1 MQIVIWD
8 NALTERLASLWAE
21 SDERGPLY
29 SASQIAKILGCVS
42 RNAVIGKV
50 RRLGLPNRMRGG
62 EVRQRNSSTRKPRQ
76 VRHMRL
82 VDLFEDRAP
91 PIDFIGVTFFET
103 TDKSCMYAEGDGSH
117 MLFCGQPRI
126 EGSSYCAG
134 HHAVCWIKPRIPVQ
148 KLNIWRAA

>member
-62 EVRQRNSSTRKPRQ
+62 EERQRNSSARKPRQ
-76 VRHMRL
+76 VRHVRL
-82 VDLFEDRAP
+82 VDFEDARP
-91 PIDFIGVTFFET
+91 PIDFIGVTFLEA
-103 TDKSCMYAEGDGSH
+103 TDKTCMYAEGDGPH
-117 MLFCGQPRI
+117 MLFCGQARRD
-126 EGSSYCAG
+126 ESSYCPG
-134 HHAVCWIKPRIPVQ
+134 HHAICWVKPRIPAQ